1 MSNFMRAKLVVLIFV
16 FATLLSAPALAGNS
30 NTGTTA
36 YSFLKL
42 GTSARA
48 LSMGGAFSGL
58 ADDESAIYYNPAGI
72 TGMTQKAISASYM
85 NYIADI
91 QSGNFIFVLPR
102 GIVEADQDDFL
113 YYEDDEALPPTSES
127 GLAIS
132 LVYLNYGT
140 IDETNSEG
148 SIIGDFG
155 GSDMALAVS
164 YARQVSSQLSM
175 GASGKVVY
183 EKIDEYSSTGV
194 AADLGLLYRF
204 KDGRTRAGV
213 SASNLGAQLS
223 GLTEEHKDP
232 LPILLRAGL
241 SHTLRGTPLTVA
253 GEGVFPSDNDLYGSI
268 GLEFNPDIPI
278 ALRAGYTTFGSNYKT
293 EGDSDGAAGFSFGAG
308 FTLPQV
314 AVDYAFLPYADL
326 GSLHRINFAYRWQ

>member
-1 MSNFMRAKLVVLIFV
+1 MKSKTVFLVMVAVALLA
-16 FATLLSAPALAGNS
+16 ATAFAGNS

-42 GTSARA
+42 GTGARA
-48 LSMGGAFSGL
+48 LSMGGAFAGL
-58 ADDESAIYYNPAGI
+58 ADDESAIYYNPAGL
-72 TGMTQKAISASYM
+72 TGMMNRAFSASYM

-91 QSGNFIFVLPR
+91 QSGNLMFVMPR
-102 GIVEADQDDFL
+102 GTVEIDQTSDL
-113 YYEDDEALPPTSES
+113 YYDEEPLPPTSES
-127 GLAIS
+127 AIAFS

-140 IDETNSEG
+140 IDETNG
-148 SIIGDFG
+148 NGDVVGDFG
-155 GSDMALAVS
+155 GSDMAFSAT
-164 YARQVSSQLSM
+164 YARQVSPQLSI
-175 GASGKVVY
+175 GASGKLIY

-204 KDGRTRAGV
+204 KDGRTRAGI
-213 SASNLGAQLS
+213 SATNLGAQLS
-223 GLTEEHKDP
+223 GLNDDHKDP

-253 GEGVFPSDNDLYGSI
+253 GEGVFPTDNDLYGSI
-268 GLEFNPDIPI
+268 GVEFNPDMPI
-278 ALRAGYTTFGSNYKT
+278 ALRAGYTSFGSNYKT
-293 EGDSDGAAGFSFGAG
+293 DGGSDGTAGFAFGAG

-314 AVDYAFLPYADL
+314 AVDYAFVPYADL